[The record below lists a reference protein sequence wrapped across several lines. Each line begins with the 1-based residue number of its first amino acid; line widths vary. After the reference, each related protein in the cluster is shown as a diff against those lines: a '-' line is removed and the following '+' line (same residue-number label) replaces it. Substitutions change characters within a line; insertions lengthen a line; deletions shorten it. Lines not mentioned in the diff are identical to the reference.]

1 MLDTFYETN
10 HCFLISGFYTNTTA
24 WDKLPEDYKALLSGL
39 CQKYL
44 GDQYKI
50 DIDAFTED
58 CYKVMEEAGVKI
70 VGQDELD
77 MDAFYASAADM
88 INTNYMSDEAYKTT
102 IEDVNAT
109 FGY

>member
-1 MLDTFYETN
+1 
-10 HCFLISGFYTNTTA
+10 
-24 WDKLPEDYKALLSGL
+24 
-39 CQKYL
+39 
-44 GDQYKI
+44 
-50 DIDAFTED
+50 
-58 CYKVMEEAGVKI
+58 MEEAGVKI